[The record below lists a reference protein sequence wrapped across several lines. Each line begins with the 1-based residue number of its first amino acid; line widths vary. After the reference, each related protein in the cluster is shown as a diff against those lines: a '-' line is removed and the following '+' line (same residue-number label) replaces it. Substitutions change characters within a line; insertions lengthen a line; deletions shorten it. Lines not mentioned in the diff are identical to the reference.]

1 MDTLPTLRRK
11 IFRSFSFLIG
21 LYGALGLFL
30 VSCVFLA
37 SATTPKI
44 IHVNYDSIS
53 AAHKMREAFTALD
66 HPKDFRGK
74 SREAWKKQF
83 EDNISFE
90 ETNLTEPGEDE
101 LAKQIRSEWN
111 AGRGHATFSEGQTN
125 RMGNLLDSLVAL
137 NEKGMFATAHS
148 NTAMSRNVLIF
159 AVLYLLVSL
168 VLVFF
173 VADGLAARLSQP
185 LKNIAEALHRRPKLG
200 SRLKLIEPNT
210 LELLILTTELKRLW
224 DRVSEA
230 EKVNVSELLQQKS
243 KLETV
248 LESVEDAL
256 LVIDPNGM
264 VSHCNHFM
272 LELLNLPSSQVIGRK
287 WSDLSANNENY
298 LGLRAILAEGM
309 ADSHEIELL
318 WGPNK
323 FQFAARLREIGS
335 DPERPIATLFL
346 LHDITERRQRERFRS
361 EFIDMLSHEIKTP
374 LQSLGTATE
383 LLMGH
388 RDSIPELVR
397 PLVETIQ
404 EDVDRMKAVA
414 SEFVQVTQSNSK
426 VMKLRLQTVSLGSV
440 VADWIRP
447 FKVVGKDKDVTVEL
461 SVRENEAVM
470 AHIDPV
476 KFPWVISNLLSNAIR
491 FSPAGGTVEVQIGHA
506 DGQVEILVSDD
517 GPGISMDDQARMF
530 DPFYQGQ
537 QGVATGKSGL
547 FGIGLTIAKEVVE
560 AHGGTIS
567 YALRKPAGSRFTI
580 RLPATN

>member
-1 MDTLPTLRRK
+1 MNSLPTLRRK

-30 VSCVFLA
+30 VICVFLA

-53 AAHKMREAFTALD
+53 AAHKMKEAWTALD
-66 HPKDFRGK
+66 HPSDYQGK
-74 SREAWKKQF
+74 SRADWLAQF
-83 EDNISFE
+83 EDSLKFE
-90 ETNLTEPGEDE
+90 EGNITEPGESQ
-101 LAKQIRSEWN
+101 LAQRVRDTWSK
-111 AGRGHATFSEGQTN
+111 AHAKNSFSSDDRQM
-125 RMGNLLDSLVAL
+125 RLLLDELVAL
-137 NEKGMFATAHS
+137 NEKGMFKTAHA
-148 NTAMSRNVLIF
+148 NMAMSQGVLIF
-159 AVLYLLVSL
+159 AVAYLLLSL
-168 VLVFF
+168 VLAFF
-173 VADGLAARLSQP
+173 VADGLAARLSEP

-224 DRVSEA
+224 DRVSDA

-256 LVIDPNGM
+256 LVIDPNGV

-272 LELLNLPSSQVIGRK
+272 LELLNLPAQSVIGRP
-287 WSDLSANNENY
+287 WDDLSANNENY
-298 LGLRAILAEGM
+298 LGLRAILERGM
-309 ADSHEIELL
+309 ADSHEIELQ
-318 WGPNK
+318 WGPNR

-335 DPERPIATLFL
+335 DPDRPIATLFL

-374 LQSLGTATE
+374 LQSLGTASE
-383 LLMGH
+383 LLMAQ
-388 RDSIPELVR
+388 RDTFPEPVR

-404 EDVDRMKAVA
+404 EDVERMKAVA
-414 SEFVQVTQSNSK
+414 SEFVQVTQTNSK
-426 VMKLRLQTVSLGSV
+426 VMKLHLQSLPLGQV
-440 VADWIRP
+440 VGDWIRP
-447 FKVVGKDKDVTVEL
+447 FKVVGKDKDVKVEL
-461 SVRENEAVM
+461 KVLSEEPAM
-470 AHIDPV
+470 ARIDPV

-491 FSPAGGTVEVQIGHA
+491 FSPPGGTVEVRIEKLPA
-506 DGQVEILVSDD
+506 NVKIQVVDD
-517 GPGISMDDQARMF
+517 GPGISEPDRERMF

-537 QGVATGKSGL
+537 QAVSSGKHGL

-560 AHGGTIS
+560 AHGGTITYEPRS
-567 YALRKPAGSRFTI
+567 PHGSEFTI
-580 RLPATN
+580 LLPFSG